1 LTSPSTND
9 HVGIVGAGIIGLATA
24 WTLLKRFPGLEVT
37 VLEKEAHVGS
47 HQTGRNSGVV
57 HTGIYYAPG
66 SLKARLCTTGRMM
79 LQEFCA
85 EKRLPYKELGKL
97 LVSFDPSEEPRLRA
111 IYDKGIANGVHG
123 LRMLPPEGLKEVEP
137 NVSGHLGLHVP
148 TAAITDFGAVAR
160 ALADEV
166 ASLGGRI
173 RTSTSVLDMSPS
185 GDGVEVS
192 TESETIRFTRLVVCA
207 GLQSDLVAEM
217 AGDEPDPR
225 IIPFRGDF
233 VALKPEAASLVKSLI
248 YPVPDPRYPFL
259 GIHLTR
265 MVDDR
270 VLAGPSAV
278 LAFAREG
285 YSVTTVDRRELKATL
300 AWPGFRK
307 LARAHWRTGAQ
318 ELYRAV
324 STRAFVRQ
332 ARRFVKDLSVD
343 DFARTRTSGI
353 RAQAVDRTG
362 ALVDDFRVTRSGPVI
377 NIRNAP
383 SPAATSSL
391 AIAELIVKKMVSDD
405 LVTTSDPAA
414 IR

>member
-9 HVGIVGAGIIGLATA
+9 HIGIVGAGIIGLATA
-24 WTLLKRFPGLEVT
+24 WTLLKRYPGVEVS

-47 HQTGRNSGVV
+47 HQTSRNSGVV
-57 HTGIYYAPG
+57 HTGIYYAPR
-66 SLKARLCTTGRMM
+66 SLKARLCTMGRTM
-79 LQEFCA
+79 LQEFCT
-85 EKRLPYKELGKL
+85 EKGLPYQELGKL

-111 IYDKGIANGVHG
+111 IYDNGLANGVRG
-123 LRMLPPEGLKEVEP
+123 LRMLPPEGLREVEP

-148 TAAITDFGAVAR
+148 TAAIADFGAVAR
-160 ALADEV
+160 ALSDEV
-166 ASLGGRI
+166 VSRGGRI
-173 RTSTSVLDMSPS
+173 RTTTRVVGLSPS
-185 GDGVEVS
+185 GDAVEVS
-192 TESETIRFTRLVVCA
+192 TDSETLRFTRLVVCA
-207 GLQSDLVAEM
+207 GLQSDLLAEM
-217 AGDEPDPR
+217 AGDDPDPR

-233 VALKPEAASLVKSLI
+233 VTLKPEAASLVKSLI

-265 MVDDR
+265 MVDGR

-285 YSVTTVDRRELKATL
+285 YSVTTVDRRELQATL

-324 STRAFVRQ
+324 SRRAFVRQ
-332 ARRFVKDLSVD
+332 ARRFVRDLSVD

-362 ALVDDFRVTRSGPVI
+362 ALVDDFRVTRSRPVI

-391 AIAELIVKKMVSDD
+391 AIAEMIVEGMYSDD
-405 LVTTSDPAA
+405 FVSSSEST